1 MRLANVI
8 LALALAVVAA
18 SPAAAAVM
26 TSSFDGNTFGYS
38 YTVTPVTGEEIRSF
52 KVYTTVSEYDATHYY
67 NQVMPA
73 GWMFDVVCDAEK
85 CAITFWT
92 EGDALPVGQTAA
104 FGYVHYCA
112 PCCHSWYVSD
122 EGNSNIA
129 ANVVDDDE
137 QHTEPCNIPAA
148 FADQCGGPGLLL
160 APIYPQAVPD
170 ATVNWG
176 QIKAQYK

>member
-1 MRLANVI
+1 MRLANVLI
-8 LALALAVVAA
+8 LSLLLLICA
-18 SPAAAAVM
+18 SPAFAAVM
-26 TSSFDGNTFGYS
+26 TSSFDGATFAYS
-38 YTVTPVTGEEIRSF
+38 YTITPDPDESIRSF
-52 KVYTTVSEYDATHYY
+52 KVYTSLTEADATHYHD
-67 NQVMPA
+67 QIMPA

-85 CAITFWT
+85 CAITFYT
-92 EGDALPVGQTAA
+92 EGDPLPAGQIAD
-104 FGYVHYCA
+104 FGFIHYCA

-160 APIYPQAVPD
+160 APIYPNAVPD
-170 ATVNWG
+170 EATDWG
-176 QIKAQYK
+176 TIKAQYR